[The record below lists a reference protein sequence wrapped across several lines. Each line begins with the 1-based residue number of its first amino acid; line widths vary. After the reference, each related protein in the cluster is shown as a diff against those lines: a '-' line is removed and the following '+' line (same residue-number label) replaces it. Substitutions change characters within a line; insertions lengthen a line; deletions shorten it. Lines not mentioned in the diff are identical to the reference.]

1 MTFEEYRDEF
11 GYVNTKDELICTLAS
26 MGKTSDEIQEI
37 WSDLEDEWMD
47 YCDDQGIEAEHN

>member
-26 MGKTSDEIQEI
+26 MGKTSDETHEI

-47 YCDDQGIEAEHN
+47 YCDD